1 MKTARNRL
9 KFFLAAVITV
19 AVALVLIL
27 PRFWQEQPQ
36 DAREDFTSLVL
47 AGRSAFENAD
57 ATAAIALFQKAL
69 AIDATTPD
77 VHLNLANALLLG
89 DQNQQAIVEAQEV
102 LQREKNSAAALYIIG
117 CANLRLGMAEEALK
131 ALQQSEFIETGIPAV
146 HFQTGRALQAMEK
159 WEDAAGAFSAAIKLE
174 PEHPAAHYTL
184 SQVLV
189 RMNQT
194 AAAQEEIERHQQIT
208 AKHPDLPLDSTF
220 FEKCRHTVARLPLV
234 EPAQPGGTGVTV
246 TFADA
251 TTAAFGEFAGSARG
265 PFGVIDLRRDG
276 RPGIFVADKDRGFRV
291 LENRNGTFLPGA
303 DLLPG
308 LSAARYRR
316 CLVADLNND
325 RFDDVIVLSDKGS
338 KVFSLD
344 TNGAFADI
352 TDASGLMEVSA
363 DDGLLADLD
372 FTGKLGLIT
381 TGEKG
386 VTFFRNQ
393 GNFVFRPIPPGS
405 VIASAPA
412 MVRQLIV
419 DDWNGDDLPDLLIG
433 RDGEAPQLWLNQHG
447 GPLKAATGSDVRL
460 HPATGGKNE
469 DNAPPQPWP
478 AGGVMATGDVNGDLR
493 NDLVVATAAGIEI
506 VFGGLSPR
514 ASISHGGYRVN
525 TLTLL
530 DYDND
535 GWLDIMAAGE
545 GLRVWRNLGRTSF
558 RETTADLGLDKTGTH
573 PIVSMAAADFDTD
586 GDADL
591 LLDRGEQ
598 GLQFL
603 RNDGGNANRQ
613 VKLHLTG
620 RRSNASGIGA
630 RVELIAGGWR
640 ASRTVQSRPVEIGIG
655 QHQRLDSLSVHWT
668 DLIMNLGAVTV
679 DPKNPLDILEL
690 EFPTGSCPYLY
701 VWDGHRFRFIT
712 DVLGASP
719 AGLRIAEDRFIEAD
733 TGELIDAGDESSVK
747 PRDGHYTFQFTDE
760 LREVIYLDQVQFV
773 VADQFPGTEL
783 CSTSKLRPG
792 KPFPP
797 HELVSLKNRR
807 ALLHATRS
815 DSLDITAALKETDG
829 NVASPVRL
837 RAPQLRGLAE
847 PFSVILDFGP
857 LPADRP
863 LALSLT
869 GWLHFGGGMAN
880 VAASHDPALPF
891 PFPVLEVELSAGQ
904 WKPVDVTCGAPAGKT
919 KTILIDLTGKLP
931 EGGLRLR
938 LATAFEIHWDRI
950 ALFERD
956 ENPVTTHTFAPATA
970 HLHWRGSAQY
980 EAHPWTVPL
989 TPDYDRMQPVAPWL
1003 STLSGWCTRYGDV
1016 QELVAKQDD
1025 ALVILNCGDEVTL
1038 TFHADLLPPK
1048 PDGTQRRFFLYS
1060 SGWDKD
1066 GDYHVERGQTVEPIP
1081 FQNMDD
1087 QLYGRAPRPVI
1098 DGDWWIPKYNTRW
1111 VGPFTLRKHTSVS
1124 PHKGTQN

>member
-1 MKTARNRL
+1 MKPTRNRL
-9 KFFLAAVITV
+9 TLFVAAVIAV
-19 AVALVLIL
+19 AVALFLIL
-27 PRFWQEQPQ
+27 SRFWHEQPQ
-36 DAREDFTSLVL
+36 DAREDFTSLIL

-57 ATAAIALFQKAL
+57 ATAAIALFRKAL
-69 AIDATTPD
+69 AIDATPPD

-89 DQNQQAIVEAQEV
+89 NQNQQAIFEAQEV

-146 HFQTGRALQAMEK
+146 HFQIGRALQSMEK
-159 WEDAAGAFSAAIKLE
+159 WEDAAGAFSAAINLE
-174 PEHPAAHYTL
+174 PEHPAAHYAL

-189 RMNQT
+189 RMKQPS
-194 AAAQEEIERHQQIT
+194 AAQEEIERHQQIN
-208 AKHPDLPLDSTF
+208 AKRPDLPSDPTF
-220 FEKCRHTVARLPLV
+220 FEKCRHTMARLPVV
-234 EPAQPGGTGVTV
+234 EPALPSGTGVTV

-251 TTAAFGEFAGSARG
+251 TTAAFGEFSARARG
-265 PFGVIDLRRDG
+265 PVAIIELRRDSP
-276 RPGIFVADKDRGFRV
+276 PGLFVTDIAGGFRV
-291 LENRNGTFLPGA
+291 LESRNGTFHPAKELLSGLP
-303 DLLPG
+303 
-308 LSAARYRR
+308 AARYRR

-325 RFDDVIVLSDKGS
+325 RADDVIVLSDRGS
-338 KVFSLD
+338 KVFSAD
-344 TNGAFADI
+344 KSGIFTDI
-352 TDASGLMEVSA
+352 TDTSGLRDVSA
-363 DDGLLADLD
+363 SDGLLADLD

-393 GNFVFRPIPPGS
+393 GSFVFRPLPSSS
-405 VIASAPA
+405 VISSAPVS
-412 MVRQLIV
+412 VRNVVV
-419 DDWNGDDLPDLLIG
+419 DDWNGDDLPDLFTG

-447 GPLKAATGSDVRL
+447 GPLRAATASAERL
-460 HPATGGKNE
+460 NPATDMKREG
-469 DNAPPQPWP
+469 DSSPTPWP

-493 NDLVVATAAGIEI
+493 SDLVVATAAGIEI
-506 VFGGLSPR
+506 VFGGLSSR
-514 ASISHGGYRVN
+514 ASIPHGGFRVN
-525 TLTLL
+525 TLALL

-545 GLRVWRNLGRTSF
+545 GLRIWRNLGRTSF
-558 RETTADLGLDKTGTH
+558 RETTAEMGLDKTGIH
-573 PIVSMAAADFDTD
+573 PIVSMGAADFDAD
-586 GDADL
+586 GDPDL

-598 GLQFL
+598 GLQLL

-613 VKLHLTG
+613 LKLHLTG
-620 RRSNASGIGA
+620 RRSNASGLGA

-668 DLIMNLGAVTV
+668 DLVMNLGAVTV
-679 DPKNPLDILEL
+679 DPKNPLEVIEL
-690 EFPTGSCPYLY
+690 DFPTGSCPYLY
-701 VWDGHRFRFIT
+701 VWDGRRFRFVT

-747 PRDGHYTFQFTDE
+747 PQDGHYTFQFTDE
-760 LREVIYLDQVQFV
+760 LREVIYLDQVQCV
-773 VADQFPGTEL
+773 VADYLPDTEL

-792 KPFPP
+792 KPFAP
-797 HELVSLKNRR
+797 HTLVSLKNRR
-807 ALLHATRS
+807 PLLHATTS
-815 DSLDITAALKETDG
+815 DNLDVTAALRETDG
-829 NVASPVRL
+829 SVASPVKL

-857 LPADRP
+857 LPANRP

-891 PFPVLEVELSAGQ
+891 PFPFLEVELAEGD
-904 WKPVDVTCGAPAGKT
+904 WRPVDVICGAPAGKT
-919 KTILIDLTGKLP
+919 KTILIDLSGKLP
-931 EGGLRLR
+931 QDGRRLR

-956 ENPVTTHTFAPATA
+956 ENPVQAHTFAPATA
-970 HLHWRGSAQY
+970 HLHWRGSSQY
-980 EAHPWTVPL
+980 EDQPRTAPL
-989 TPDYDRMQPVAPWL
+989 TPVYDRMQPVGPWL

-1016 QELVAKQDD
+1016 RELVARQDD

-1038 TFHADLLPPK
+1038 TFSAGLLPPK
-1048 PDGTQRRFFLYS
+1048 PAGTLRRFFLYS

-1066 GDYHVERGQTVEPIP
+1066 GDYHVERGQTVEPLP

-1087 QLYGRAPRPVI
+1087 QLYGRTPRPVI

-1111 VGPFTLRKHTSVS
+1111 VGPLTLRKHTSVS
-1124 PHKGTQN
+1124 PHKETQN